1 MQDADLIL
9 AMALAAAP
17 SHAGDNI
24 RGGPLRT
31 AKERFGGKASD
42 EQHVDN
48 CKVPPDL
55 RGPKPGPE
63 RGGGVPGARPNFSH
77 RDYSPLSC
85 DVGDTQFG
93 PSAKISAGCPR
104 PLVVEAHHRIGKNC
118 RDRRCDLR
126 RSAQKVRQT
135 VPREPCRSLRKR
147 LPVDRLRTALPT
159 QGASRRARP

>member
-1 MQDADLIL
+1 MQDADLKEIL
-9 AMALAAAP
+9 AVALAAAP

-93 PSAKISAGCPR
+93 PSAKISAGCR
-104 PLVVEAHHRIGKNC
+104 AAV
-118 RDRRCDLR
+118 
-126 RSAQKVRQT
+126 
-135 VPREPCRSLRKR
+135 
-147 LPVDRLRTALPT
+147 
-159 QGASRRARP
+159 SR